1 MAKRDFYEI
10 LGVSKSA
17 GQDEIKK
24 AYRKMAMKYHPDR
37 NPGDEEAEKN
47 FKEAAEAYEVLR
59 NPDKRQRYDQFGHA
73 GVSGAGNGFS
83 GDGMSFDDI
92 FSRFGDI
99 FGDMGFGSSFG
110 GFGGGFSG
118 ERRGRQQ
125 VRKGS
130 NIRVKVKLSLD
141 EIAKGTKKK
150 LKIKKYISCDAC
162 NGTGEK
168 NGNSHTTC
176 STCNGSGVETRV
188 TNTILGQMQST
199 STCRQCSGSG
209 KVINAYC
216 PKCNGEGIIRDDEI
230 VEINIPAGVSEGV
243 QLSVSGKGN
252 AARRGGVN
260 GDLIVQIEEKDHP
273 HFIRDGEDILYNLFV
288 SVPDAILGKQATIPT
303 LEGDVKVRIDP
314 GTQSG
319 KILRLRNKGL
329 PEINGYRKGDQLV
342 RVNVFVPKNIGKE
355 EKKTLEKLRESESFD
370 PDKQPENDSFFNRV
384 KQFFH

>member
-130 NIRVKVKLSLD
+130 NIRVKVKLSLN